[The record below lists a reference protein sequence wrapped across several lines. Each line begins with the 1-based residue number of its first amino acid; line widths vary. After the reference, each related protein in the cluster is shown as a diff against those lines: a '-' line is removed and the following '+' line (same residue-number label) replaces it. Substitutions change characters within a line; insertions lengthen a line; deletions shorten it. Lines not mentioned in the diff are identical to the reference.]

1 MNDKFVPLEAVYAF
15 HEEFVRGFSAA
26 CEKGCSACCTVNV
39 ALTTLEA
46 DYLLEVFDVPAGGHV
61 EERLRA
67 ARALGAYSPT
77 TTLNRN
83 IWQILRGEEVTP
95 DAGEHLEG
103 TCPLLTAEGVCTVYE
118 RRPFACR
125 AMSSR
130 SRCLGDGAADME
142 PFLVT
147 VNLALY
153 QIIEHLDSSGGFTD
167 NLASI
172 LAMQGSGAGSHIS
185 QAKNCP
191 LPGFMIPPE
200 DKPRFRSFLR
210 RLAAYPAGSATLGAW
225 LPEEM
230 PVY

>member
-1 MNDKFVPLEAVYAF
+1 MNDKLVPLEAVYAF
-15 HEEFVRGFSAA
+15 HQEFVRGFPAA

-46 DYLLEVFDVPAGGHV
+46 DYLMEGLGSPPGTRAA
-61 EERLRA
+61 ERLRA
-67 ARALGAYSPT
+67 AAEQGAYSPT

-83 IWQILRGEEVTP
+83 VWQILRGEEVAR
-95 DAGEHLEG
+95 DAGEHLDG
-103 TCPLLTAEGVCTVYE
+103 TCPLLTDEGACTVYE

-130 SRCLGDGAADME
+130 SRCGDNGAADME

-153 QIIEHLDSSGGFTD
+153 QIVEHLDSQGGFTG
-167 NLASI
+167 NLSSM
-172 LAMQGSGAGSHIS
+172 LAMRFEAPGLHPPGV
-185 QAKNCP
+185 KNCP
-191 LPGFMIPPE
+191 LPGFMVPPE

-210 RLAAYPAGSATLGAW
+210 RLAAYPAGDSVLGAW
-225 LPEEM
+225 LPDEM